1 LGLQGKET
9 LMPRKPVENGIF
21 LGRGYRNTPRT
32 SFMDWGFVTIDA
44 SGNVVDTE
52 SLPEDADMS
61 AYTMGGI
68 ALRVGQPE
76 CFTDLGR
83 GSTNKLIGAVASE
96 NFAHPR
102 MQAQI
107 DQWLTEVETGDELYE
122 KVKEAKGLITLKDVG
137 LDPTTTELPGEE
149 IKGG

>member
-1 LGLQGKET
+1 
-9 LMPRKPVENGIF
+9 MPRKPVERGIF
-21 LGRGYRNTPRT
+21 LGRGLSKYAGD

-44 SGNVVDTE
+44 DGNVVDTE
-52 SLPEDADMS
+52 SLPEGADMS
-61 AYTMGGI
+61 GYTMGGI
-68 ALRVGQPE
+68 ALRIGQSNLLPTW
-76 CFTDLGR
+76 FDD
-83 GSTNKLIGAVASE
+83 NAKLIAAVASE

-137 LDPTTTELPGEE
+137 LDPATTELPVEE